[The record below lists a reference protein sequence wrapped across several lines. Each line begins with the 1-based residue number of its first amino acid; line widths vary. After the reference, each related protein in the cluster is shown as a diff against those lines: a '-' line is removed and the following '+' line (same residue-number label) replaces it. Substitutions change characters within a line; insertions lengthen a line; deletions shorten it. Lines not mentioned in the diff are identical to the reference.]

1 MSIQLVSISHKTAPV
16 AMREKFAFSPG
27 QQLEIMESV
36 IRESP
41 AKECVILATCNRT
54 EVYTY
59 CDRES
64 KERQVFEVIQRVL
77 SEAAGMP
84 GDESM
89 GDLLRFYQG
98 NKAIHHLFDVTTGL
112 DSMVIGED
120 QILGQV
126 KNAHATA
133 MEQKMCST
141 FLNTFFRYAITASKK
156 VKTDTLLSKTPVSTA
171 TIAVKAAEEYL
182 GDLSGKKIMLLGA
195 TGKIGTVVFK
205 NLLADYAVEL
215 YLTMRDQ
222 SHLNKHQHDSRTKT
236 QYIPYEKR
244 YDWLDEMD
252 VVISATSSPHY
263 TMTYEKV
270 KKSLATKK
278 KRAFVDLAVPLDI
291 ESRISEMEDIRCYNI
306 DDFSQVAKEN
316 NDKKLK
322 EAKMA
327 REILE
332 DYELQFKRWMIFQKN
347 LEVMKEIEAEIVLE
361 AEEKSIM
368 KAMDK
373 LFYRVRENA
382 SPEDLEVFFRC
393 LKYEE

>member
-361 AEEKSIM
+361 AKEKSIM

>member
-27 QQLEIMESV
+27 QQLEIMKSV

-59 CDRES
+59 CARES
-64 KERQVFEVIQRVL
+64 KERQVFEVVQRVL
-77 SEAAGMP
+77 SGAAGMP

-133 MEQKMCST
+133 MEEKMCST

-205 NLLADYAVEL
+205 NLMADYAVEL

-222 SHLNKHQHDSRTKT
+222 SRLNKHQHDSRTKT
-236 QYIPYEKR
+236 QYIPYENR

-270 KKSLATKK
+270 KKSLVTKK

>member
-16 AMREKFAFSPG
+16 AMRAKFAFSPG
-27 QQLEIMESV
+27 QQLEIMKA
-36 IRESP
+36 IIQESP
-41 AKECVILATCNRT
+41 AEECVILATCNRT

-59 CDRES
+59 CASEG
-64 KERQVFEVIQRVL
+64 KERKVFEVIQKVL
-77 SEAAGMP
+77 SESAGMP
-84 GDESM
+84 DDESM

-126 KNAHATA
+126 KNAHAVA
-133 MEQKMCST
+133 MKEKMCST

-171 TIAVKAAEEYL
+171 TIAVKAAEEFL
-182 GDLSGKKIMLLGA
+182 GDLTGKKIMLLGA
-195 TGKIGTVVFK
+195 TGKIGSVVYK
-205 NLLADYAVEL
+205 NLMADYAVEL
-215 YLTMRDQ
+215 YLTIRDQ
-222 SHLNKHQHDSRTKT
+222 SRMQKHQHESRTIT
-236 QYIPYEKR
+236 QYIPYENR
-244 YDWLDEMD
+244 YELLDEMD
-252 VVISATSSPHY
+252 VIISATTSPHY
-263 TMTYEKV
+263 TMVYEKV
-270 KKSLATKK
+270 KKSLKTPK

-291 ESRISEMEDIRCYNI
+291 ESRIGEIEDTMCYNI

-316 NDKKLK
+316 NNKKLE

-347 LEVMKEIEAEIVLE
+347 FEVMKSVEADMVHL
-361 AEEKSIM
+361 AEEKSIV
-368 KAMDK
+368 KAVDK
-373 LFYRVRENA
+373 LFYRVRESA

-393 LKYEE
+393 LKYAE